1 MMRKT
6 NKNPIAKSLLK
17 TLFLLFIISFST
29 TSVFAAED
37 AANGKELFEVN
48 CASCHKLDKVS
59 IGPKLRKV
67 RSKYEDEWLLQ
78 WIKNNAAL
86 RKSGDERANA
96 VYDEYAGAAMNIFAN
111 LTDAQILDILAYTDT
126 EPEVVA
132 KGTDGAPT
140 EPTFFNNYTKYLL
153 VIVAL
158 ILFIVFIILLKI
170 FRELKSLRR
179 KQEAEAS
186 GVTYEEA
193 AQSWWSKNKEK
204 FIIVNPTITILALG
218 SAFAA
223 LIFVPWF
230 FWFGVNKVGVQ
241 QGYAP
246 EQPINYSHKLHAGEL
261 GIDCQYCHSTASY
274 SKSASIPSLNTC
286 MNCHKGVQGTAED
299 GDNINPEIA
308 KIYAALDYNPEGKPG
323 EQYGPN
329 RKAVK
334 WVRIHNLPDLAYFNH
349 SQHVKVGGL
358 QCQECHGPI
367 QDMEK
372 VYQYSSLQMGWC
384 IDCHRSKNIDVEN
397 NNYYEKLHASVKK
410 QLNSADSAKYRKD
423 YFKDGKL
430 IITPSMNGGTEC
442 AKCHY

>member
-1 MMRKT
+1 ML
-6 NKNPIAKSLLK
+6 KSLSLI
-17 TLFLLFIISFST
+17 FILSFFVT
-29 TSVFAAED
+29 PAFAQED
-37 AANGKELFEVN
+37 ADNGKALFETY
-48 CASCHKLDKVS
+48 CASCHKLDKAS
-59 IGPKLRKV
+59 IGPKLRNI
-67 RSKYEDEWLLQ
+67 RNKYEDEWLLQ
-78 WIKNNAAL
+78 WIKNNVEF

-96 VYDEYAGAAMNIFAN
+96 TYEENNQAAMNIFEN
-111 LTDAQILDILAYTDT
+111 LTDGEILDILSYTDT
-126 EPEVVA
+126 EKPKEDNA
-132 KGTDGAPT
+132 GTSGGG

-153 VIVAL
+153 IIVAL
-158 ILFIVFIILLKI
+158 VLLITFLILFRIFKELRTLK
-170 FRELKSLRR
+170 R
-179 KQEAEAS
+179 KQDAEAAGIS
-186 GVTYEEA
+186 YEQA
-193 AQSWWSKNKEK
+193 AQSWFAKNKEK
-204 FIIVNPTITILALG
+204 FIIVNPTITVLAAVTG
-218 SAFAA
+218 FAA

-246 EQPINYSHKLHAGEL
+246 EQPIAYSHKLHAGEL

-384 IDCHRSKNIDVEN
+384 IDCHRSKKIDVEN

-410 QLNSADSAKYRKD
+410 KLHSADSSEYRKQ
-423 YFKDGKL
+423 YFKDGK
-430 IITPSMNGGTEC
+430 IVITPSMNGGLEC